1 MTDRPKPITDAVKV
15 VGTVIST
22 ALGVVQTLVT
32 LNLISSAQ
40 ADQVAQLGTA
50 ITEVTPILADSTS
63 VIVSSIGGLITL
75 ATGVLA
81 SFGVAKT
88 AESKVTPLEAPIDN
102 YGQALVPAG
111 AVQ

>member
-1 MTDRPKPITDAVKV
+1 MTTRPKPITDAVKV

-50 ITEVTPILADSTS
+50 ITAATPILADSTS
-63 VIVSSIGGLITL
+63 IVVSTVGGLITL

-81 SFGVAKT
+81 SFGVAKS
-88 AESKVTPLEAPIDN
+88 AEKKTTPTEAPMDN
-102 YGQALVPAG
+102 YGHALVPAG
-111 AVQ
+111 IDR

>member
-1 MTDRPKPITDAVKV
+1 MTNRPKPITDAVKV
-15 VGTVIST
+15 VGTVVST

-40 ADQVAQLGTA
+40 AEQVAQLGAAVTQ
-50 ITEVTPILADSTS
+50 VTPILADSTS
-63 VIVSSIGGLITL
+63 VIVSSVGGLITI

-88 AESKVTPLEAPIDN
+88 AEAKVTPVEAPVDN
-102 YGQALVPAG
+102 YGRDLVPAG
-111 AVQ
+111 RE